1 MFTFALKNQLYQ
13 VMIRKYPIGIQ
24 SFEKIINEGYLYIDK
39 TEFVYN
45 LAHTG
50 NIYFLSRPRRFGKSL
65 LLSTMEAYF
74 LGKKEL
80 FKGLKIDKLEKE
92 WIKYPVLHLDFNA
105 ERYKTTKDVDLII
118 NRHLNLWEDVYGKN
132 EREISHSDR
141 LIGILQRAKEKT
153 GRQVV
158 VLVDEYDK
166 PMLQVMHDAAML
178 DEYRSIFKGFYG
190 IFKTADPYLKFVFLT
205 GVTKFGKVSVF
216 SDLNNLN
223 DISMWSEVEG
233 VCGITKDEMLNNFDE
248 DIHELG
254 KSNDLSYEETCQELK
269 LWYDG
274 YHFCED
280 SEGIYN
286 PFSLLNVFQKK
297 RFQDYW
303 FATGTPTFLAN
314 MLKKGNYNMIDV
326 EKSNMRDIDMLKI
339 TVDSGDPVQILY
351 QSGYLTIK
359 NYNKRSGVY
368 TLGFP
373 NQEVKESF
381 YACLAPV
388 FLEVRPEKIMS
399 VSIDI
404 KNRLLD
410 DDIDGFINIMKDFLP
425 KIPYF
430 FHSNQKT
437 DERHFQEIFYILL
450 LSAGL
455 VSRVEEYSALGRSDI
470 IAESDISVFVF
481 ELKMDKPVEEAMQQI
496 ENKAYIEQY
505 RVTKKNLYAIGVSF
519 NSEKRCIEDY
529 KFKAIV

>member
-1 MFTFALKNQLYQ
+1 MTK
-13 VMIRKYPIGIQ
+13 KYPIGIQ
-24 SFEKIINEGYLYIDK
+24 SFEKIIAEGYLYIDK
-39 TEFVYN
+39 TDFVYN
-45 LAHTG
+45 LAHIG

-65 LLSTMEAYF
+65 LLSTIEAYF

-178 DEYRSIFKGFYG
+178 DEYRNIFKGFYG
-190 IFKTADPYLKFVFLT
+190 VFKTADPYLKFVFLT

-223 DISMWSEVEG
+223 DISMWSEVED

-254 KSNDLSYEETCQELK
+254 KNNDLNYEETCQELK

-303 FATGTPTFLAN
+303 FATGTPTFLVN

-326 EKSNMRDIDMLKI
+326 EKTEMFGSEISKI

-359 NYNKRSGVY
+359 SYDKSTDLF

-373 NQEVKESF
+373 NTEVKNSF
-381 YACLAPV
+381 YKCLAPV
-388 FLEVRPEKIMS
+388 FLETPEHEFNFI
-399 VSIDI
+399 SIAI
-404 KNRLLD
+404 RKTLQKN
-410 DDIDGFINIMKDFLP
+410 DIDGFMNVMENFLP

-430 FHSNQKT
+430 FHANQKT

-455 VSRVEEYSALGRSDI
+455 ISRVEEYSALGRSDI
-470 IAESDISVFVF
+470 IAESDVSVFVF
-481 ELKMDKPVEEAMQQI
+481 ELKMDKPVEEALRQI
-496 ENKAYIEQY
+496 EDKAYIEQY
-505 RVTKKNLYAIGVSF
+505 KVTNKNLYAIGVSF
-519 NSEKRCIEDY
+519 NSGKRCVEDY
-529 KFKAIV
+529 VFKIIK